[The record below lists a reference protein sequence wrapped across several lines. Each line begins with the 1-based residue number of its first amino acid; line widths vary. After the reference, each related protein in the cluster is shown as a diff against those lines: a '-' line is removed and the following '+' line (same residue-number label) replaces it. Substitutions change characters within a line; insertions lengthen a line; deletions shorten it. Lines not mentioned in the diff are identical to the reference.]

1 MTITENLKRIRIEHK
16 YRQSEVADAITISRP
31 RYTNF
36 EIDRNPDIHIL
47 LKLADLYDITLDEL
61 VGRGNLEI
69 QELNL
74 NKKDEDKKL
83 LWQSNIRNRKTDDL
97 LMFMLFLLRITRSE
111 KIKVI
116 AERAMQTIAKYI
128 IKNAYSYINRGVL
141 AQADEALALH
151 RKLFNDIWQLTDE
164 VNDRFNSIKDDVDE
178 DTFSIEELSKPEI
191 INKYFHVNVNPILC
205 SDPNE
210 PDASETERQNENSDD
225 TD

>member
-16 YRQSEVADAITISRP
+16 YRQSEVADAIAISRP

-47 LKLADLYDITLDEL
+47 MKLADFYNITLDVL
-61 VGRGNLEI
+61 VGRRNLEI

-97 LMFMLFLLRITRSE
+97 LMFMLFLLRIIRSE

-141 AQADEALALH
+141 AQGDEALALH
-151 RKLFNDIWQLTDE
+151 RKLFNDIWQLTDG

-178 DTFSIEELSKPEI
+178 DTFTIEELSKPEI
-191 INKYFHVNVNPILC
+191 INKYFHVDVNSILY

-210 PDASETERQNENSDD
+210 PDASETERQNENLDD